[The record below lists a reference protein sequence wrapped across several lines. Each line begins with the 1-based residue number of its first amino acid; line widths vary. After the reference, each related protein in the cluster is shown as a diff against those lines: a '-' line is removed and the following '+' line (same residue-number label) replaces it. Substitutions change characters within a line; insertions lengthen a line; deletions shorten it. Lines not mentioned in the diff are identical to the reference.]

1 MRSPICSLRSGTL
14 WVNLQ
19 FAKEFGAMWNKLARV
34 ILIVAALFLAVC
46 GTGAANN
53 SSVSCTGSFKATT
66 DLGVGEGLKLLG
78 SLSFQVDPSGSLSGT
93 FTGSG
98 QPDIQV
104 VGQVSGRAV
113 NLAADLGGGKY
124 LFGSGTMQGSA
135 NGCPTIAGGPLAVET
150 DSTSSGPA
158 KLLAPGNQVIIE
170 GTGIWFFQ
178 GK

>member
-1 MRSPICSLRSGTL
+1 MGS
-14 WVNLQ
+14 
-19 FAKEFGAMWNKLARV
+19 KLARI
-34 ILIVAALFLAVC
+34 ILIAAVFCLVGC
-46 GTGAANN
+46 GAATGSN
-53 SSVSCTGSFKATT
+53 VSCTGTFKATT

-78 SLSFQVDPSGSLSGT
+78 SLSFQIDPSGSLSGT
-93 FTGSG
+93 FTSGG

-124 LFGSGTMQGSA
+124 LFGSGTMQGLA

-150 DSTSSGPA
+150 GSGTSGGPA
-158 KLLAPGNQVIIE
+158 KLLAPASQVIIE
-170 GTGIWFFQ
+170 RTGIWFYR